1 MSRCFWC
8 ALAALTVLIGSGM
21 TQERWAL
28 RFTVREGMVL
38 HWHIRT
44 TDRQLVNMRAQ
55 MIVTEMWVQ
64 ERIESVRPNG
74 NLVWGSQVI
83 RCVVNGQVVPPE
95 ELEATE
101 TELTPLGY
109 PAHPFSLP
117 PPSLD
122 RVNEWLADLLGSVS
136 LVFPATE
143 VSIGDRWQHHIMVG
157 LKPPNEP
164 RRLTV
169 TYRLEGAELVAG
181 GFASQRTATVGTSGD
196 VPPSEPKK
204 SAHQE
209 VRPSERGHKCLR
221 ISVTLQ
227 APVRLVW
234 QWRGASVTINGGAK
248 LEGVFW
254 FDPQLGAVRQRRATL
269 TISYTREAE
278 QWDGLQFAQRTQ
290 FVNRT
295 IETEARLLAP

>member
-8 ALAALTVLIGSGM
+8 VLATLTVLIGFGM
-21 TQERWAL
+21 TQERWVL
-28 RFTVREGMVL
+28 RFTVREGTVL

-44 TDRQLVNMRAQ
+44 TDRQLLNMRAQ
-55 MIVTEMWVQ
+55 TVVMEMWVQ

-74 NLVWGSQVI
+74 NLVWVSEVI
-83 RCVVNGQVVPPE
+83 RCVANGRVVPPE

-122 RVNEWLADLLGSVS
+122 RVNEWLLDLLGSVS

-143 VSIGDRWQHHIMVG
+143 VGIGDRWQHHILVG

-169 TYRLEGAELVAG
+169 TYRLEGKE
-181 GFASQRTATVGTSGD
+181 TV
-196 VPPSEPKK
+196 
-204 SAHQE
+204 
-209 VRPSERGHKCLR
+209 RGHDCLR
-221 ISVTLQ
+221 ISVSLQ
-227 APVRLVW
+227 TPVRLVW
-234 QWRGASVTINGGAK
+234 QWRGASVTVNGGAK
-248 LEGVFW
+248 LEGAFW
-254 FDPQLGAVRQRRATL
+254 FDPQLGAARQRRATL